1 MTQNQ
6 WINRFLREVEQPTIT
21 TIAEKLLNE
30 SKSSFTI
37 HLENLKSNILPAV
50 SINQQEFPDI
60 KWETKFDSKT
70 ENFFLREIKKELSKI
85 ASTPLGQNILKN
97 IYKHTRFGTA
107 PMNRTGGYF
116 NRCTPAI
123 FVQSSLAILKK
134 THLLLKILTHEC
146 THAKNREMS
155 EKLNVFSLPPR
166 LFFMHQMMNE
176 LSAFLNEEV
185 VIAQLKDK
193 NATHQS
199 TITDNYV
206 VNLLDKLQDNKY
218 IKDFSERLIHLHG
231 NKILESEKKYFS
243 EQQLVPFAYYF
254 KMCPTLKNPYIIS
267 KLNQLYN
274 HHVIRVVQ
282 HQNNILKKDN
292 FRQSR

>member
-6 WINRFLREVEQPTIT
+6 WINRFLREVEQPAIT
-21 TIAEKLLNE
+21 TIADKVLNE
-30 SKSSFTI
+30 STNTFTT
-37 HLENLKSNILPAV
+37 HLENLKSNVIPAV
-50 SINQQEFPDI
+50 SIDQQEFPDI
-60 KWETKFDSKT
+60 KWEKKFDSKT
-70 ENFFLREIKKELSKI
+70 ENFFLRQIKKELSKM
-85 ASTPLGQNILKN
+85 ADTPLGKTILKN
-97 IYKHTRFGTA
+97 IYKRTRFGTA

-116 NRCTPAI
+116 NRCLPAI
-123 FVQSSLAILKK
+123 FVQSSLKILK
-134 THLLLKILTHEC
+134 TPHLLLKILAHEC
-146 THAKNREMS
+146 THARNREMS

-176 LSAFLNEEV
+176 LSAYLNEEV

-199 TITDNYV
+199 IITDNYV

-218 IKDFSERLIHLHG
+218 VKDFSERLICLHK
-231 NKILESEKKYFS
+231 NKILQSEKKSFS
-243 EQQLVPFAYYF
+243 EEQLIPFAYYF

-274 HHVIRVVQ
+274 HHIIRTVQ
-282 HQNNILKKDN
+282 HQNNMLIKDKLN
-292 FRQSR
+292 QSR